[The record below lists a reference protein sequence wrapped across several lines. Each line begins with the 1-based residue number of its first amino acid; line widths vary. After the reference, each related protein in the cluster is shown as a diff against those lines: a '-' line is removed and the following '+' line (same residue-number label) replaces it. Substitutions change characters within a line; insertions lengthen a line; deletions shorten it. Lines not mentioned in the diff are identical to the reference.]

1 MPSGSYGPSK
11 AMLNWYG
18 IRINAED
25 KWLTSFI
32 LDPGW
37 VQTEMGNRAAQA
49 WGVAEAAP
57 DDFDDSTQGMF
68 KVLTTAKKETHGG
81 KLVVY
86 TGEIKEW

>member
-1 MPSGSYGPSK
+1 
-11 AMLNWYG
+11 MLNWYG